1 MKMAHY
7 TRCTTT
13 FSELNQTISRSTPT
27 LKEMYLTCVLYQY
40 IIQFAEMST
49 PTASNMMGPTLPESP
64 PQIAYSVHHPNMNS
78 PGFEHLDEDHLQTV
92 YKFLKDMKFG
102 VEEDLDLTQIH
113 LRPVFKPASVLGI
126 TLLFYGA
133 LILVGIVVNAVISAV
148 ITRRKLYLTDNTHL
162 CVLNLSVAFLMQ
174 LIVVVPLTLF
184 VIVVHNWVLGSFIC
198 YTLPIIQVS

>member
-1 MKMAHY
+1 
-7 TRCTTT
+7 
-13 FSELNQTISRSTPT
+13 
-27 LKEMYLTCVLYQY
+27 
-40 IIQFAEMST
+40 MSS
-49 PTASNMMGPTLPESP
+49 PTADADMMGSVPPEV
-64 PQIAYSVHHPNMNS
+64 AYSVHHPNMKS
-78 PGFEHLDEDHLQTV
+78 PGIEHLDEEHLQTV

-162 CVLNLSVAFLMQ
+162 CVLNLSLAFLMQ

-198 YTLPIIQVS
+198 YTLPIIQVSIEV